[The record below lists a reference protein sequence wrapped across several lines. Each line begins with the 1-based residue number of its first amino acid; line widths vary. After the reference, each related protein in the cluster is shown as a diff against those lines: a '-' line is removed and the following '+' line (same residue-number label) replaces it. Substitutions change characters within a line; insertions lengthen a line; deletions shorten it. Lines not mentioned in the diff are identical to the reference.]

1 MKKTFCIK
9 RFLCVAL
16 SAALVTG
23 TVSDTHSGSLAQA
36 SGSPLKV
43 SRFYS
48 MMSDSLGIKTEDM
61 VKECGIADSA
71 STNLTNERAA
81 VIAQAADKLKNND
94 AYNKEIYKMVVKYK
108 RIKDM
113 QSVTMGWED
122 DVRKIFTKGIMVGKS
137 NGKCTQDRSFNPNVR
152 VSVADAKAI
161 IKRVKSKKAR
171 FKLSPDGQLIRTTNL
186 PKTAK
191 KYKYILASFPNS
203 FYDAPMEYN
212 CYTSKVK
219 RGKDYQ
225 WPSKLDKQTKNN
237 GYEKM
242 NTAKW
247 MDKYG
252 QSKADLIKK
261 NLEARFSFNYKTSGN
276 AWFNKLRKTYRI
288 SGDAE
293 IDQGANIA
301 IRKYMKAA
309 KKNKVSIKYS
319 QINVEPSSAYMCNG
333 IYYRCYIKFKVNC
346 KKWYTPKSYKQNQL
360 IFGNIVY
367 ITKMNKNKWC
377 SGYFDIRISSS
388 AFGQPFGTETLM
400 ENDSLGRPER
410 HNKLF

>member
-1 MKKTFCIK
+1 MKKK
-9 RFLCVAL
+9 RLFKTMMCLTL
-16 SAALVTG
+16 SATLVTG
-23 TVSDTHSGSLAQA
+23 VVSDTHTGTTAQA
-36 SGSPLKV
+36 SGSTVKV
-43 SRFYS
+43 SKFYK
-48 MMSDSLGIKTEDM
+48 MMSDSLSLKTEDL
-61 VKECGIADSA
+61 VQESGIANS
-71 STNLTNERAA
+71 SSNNLTNERAA

-94 AYNKEIYKMVVKYK
+94 TYNKEIYKKVVKYK

-113 QSVTMGWED
+113 QSVTMGWET
-122 DVRKIFTKGIMVGKS
+122 DVQKIFTKGIMVGKS

-152 VSVADAKAI
+152 VTAAEAKAI
-161 IKRVKSKKAR
+161 VKRVKSKKSR

-212 CYTSKVK
+212 TYTSKIK

-225 WPSKLDKQTKNN
+225 WPSKLSKQTLNT

-242 NTAKW
+242 NLGKW

-252 QSKADLIKK
+252 QAKADLIKK
-261 NLEARFSFNYKTSGN
+261 NLETRFSFNYKTSGN

-293 IDQGANIA
+293 LDQSANIA
-301 IRKYMKAA
+301 IRKYMRAA
-309 KKNKVSIKYS
+309 RKNKVSITHA
-319 QINVEPSSAYMCNG
+319 QITVEPSSAYACGG

-346 KKWYTPKSYKQNQL
+346 KKWYTPSSIKQNQL
-360 IFGNIVY
+360 IFGDAVY
-367 ITKMNKNKWC
+367 ITKMRKNKWC
-377 SGYFDIRISSS
+377 TGYFDVRVSST

-400 ENDSLGRPER
+400 ENDYFGRPER